1 MIHWLNGAYGVGKTP
16 EMITNEIIAAGMRS
30 GANEEC

>member
-1 MIHWLNGAYGVGKTP
+1 MNYGLNGTEGVGKTP
-16 EMITNEIIAAGMRS
+16 EMISNEIIAAGMRS